1 MTEKIKKQ
9 VLAVRNTGRTNMF
22 DIPMVQVIANELN
35 LFDLVV
41 WLEDHKSDYVHFIMF
56 GEVENLEK

>member
-9 VLAVRNTGRTNMF
+9 ILAVRNTGKTNMF

-41 WLEDHKSDYVHFIMF
+41 WLEDHKSEYVHFIMF
-56 GEVENLEK
+56 GEPENLEK

>member
-9 VLAVRNTGRTNMF
+9 ILSVRNTGKTNMF

-41 WLEDHKSDYVHFIMF
+41 WLEDHKSEYVHFIMY
-56 GEVENLEK
+56 GEPINLEK